1 MAGQV
6 IDPLGGF
13 EIGPANGLRKFKV
26 SGAGTNEG
34 GHMTS
39 ATEDGA
45 EVVAIGAD
53 IKSFGAVNTE
63 ADAGHGDFEDFAF
76 VDADT
81 AGRAVDCF
89 TFARE
94 FIEGNAVFLDGR
106 NHGGNLFELA
116 GKFLEGGFDSGAIQI
131 GDGFG
136 FENFPLGILGVGG
149 LP

>member
-1 MAGQV
+1 MAGKV

-26 SGAGTNEG
+26 SGAGADEG
-34 GHMTS
+34 GHMAS

-45 EVVAIGAD
+45 EVMTVGTNVEAL
-53 IKSFGAVNTE
+53 GAVNTE
-63 ADAGHGDFEDFAF
+63 ANAGHGDFEDFAF

-81 AGRAVDCF
+81 ARRAIDCF
-89 TFARE
+89 PLARE
-94 FIEGNAVFLDGR
+94 FIEGNAVLLDGG

-116 GKFLEGGFDSGAIQI
+116 CKFLEGGFDGGTIQI

-136 FENFPLGILGVGG
+136 FENLALGILGVGG
-149 LP
+149 LS

>member
-1 MAGQV
+1 MAGQI

-13 EIGPANGLRKFKV
+13 KIGPANGLRKFKV

-34 GHMTS
+34 GHMAS
-39 ATEDGA
+39 ATEESA
-45 EVVAIGAD
+45 EVVAISAD
-53 IKSFGAVNTE
+53 IESFGAVNAK

-81 AGRAVDCF
+81 AGRTVDCF
-89 TFARE
+89 TFTRE
-94 FIEGNAVFLDGR
+94 FIERNTVFLDGG
-106 NHGGNLFELA
+106 NHRGNLFELA
-116 GKFLEGGFDSGAIQI
+116 RKFLEGRFDGGAIQV

>member
-6 IDPLGGF
+6 IDPFGGF

-34 GHMTS
+34 GHMAS

-45 EVVAIGAD
+45 EVMTVGTNVEAL
-53 IKSFGAVNTE
+53 GAVNAK

-81 AGRAVDCF
+81 AGRTVDCF
-89 TFARE
+89 TFTRE
-94 FIEGNAVFLDGR
+94 FIERNAIFLDGG
-106 NHGGNLFELA
+106 NHRGNLFELA
-116 GKFLEGGFDSGAIQI
+116 RKLLEGRFDGGAIQI

-136 FENFPLGILGVGG
+136 LENFPLGILGVGG

>member
-6 IDPLGGF
+6 IDPFGGF

-26 SGAGTNEG
+26 SGAGTDEG
-34 GHMTS
+34 GHMAS

-45 EVVAIGAD
+45 EVMTVGTNVEAL
-53 IKSFGAVNTE
+53 GAVNAK

-81 AGRAVDCF
+81 AGRTVDCF
-89 TFARE
+89 TFTRE

-106 NHGGNLFELA
+106 NHRGNLFELA
-116 GKFLEGGFDSGAIQI
+116 RKLLEGRFDGGAI
-131 GDGFG
+131 
-136 FENFPLGILGVGG
+136 
-149 LP
+149 

>member
-6 IDPLGGF
+6 IDPFGGF

-34 GHMTS
+34 GHMAS

-45 EVVAIGAD
+45 EVMTVGTNVEAL
-53 IKSFGAVNTE
+53 GAVNAK

-81 AGRAVDCF
+81 ARRTVDCF
-89 TFARE
+89 TFTRE
-94 FIEGNAVFLDGR
+94 FIERNAIFLDGG
-106 NHGGNLFELA
+106 NHRGNLFELA
-116 GKFLEGGFDSGAIQI
+116 RKLLEGRFDGGAIQI

-136 FENFPLGILGVGG
+136 LENFPLGILGVGG